1 MKNLELN
8 LRFLIHSNVELIQ
21 DGILT
26 DQEIQG
32 EDLLASGLPLEIR
45 MIKEKRHSILQQEVI
60 LVKRSAGKLLE
71 MYIFEDLKHGMYD
84 WK

>member
-8 LRFLIHSNVELIQ
+8 LRFLIHSNVEQIQ
-21 DGILT
+21 GDVLT
-26 DQEIQG
+26 DQEIQEG
-32 EDLLASGLPLEIR
+32 DLPVGDRLLETH
-45 MIKEKRHSILQQEVI
+45 MIKEKRHSISQQEVI